1 MKRVEYWNT
10 KISLSLILC
19 FAKYPISCPNGM
31 GKTPEPRSNEFISA
45 LAAGMKSKLIVEVKS
60 SVSPS
65 TLALASAAKHTGAK
79 FVCILPEAALPEVER
94 ESKDLVNPKRAVVVA
109 TNLSDDKQGLGA
121 HIVGKKN
128 KVPVRSMK
136 HIPLRKEWK
145 LPQLEKP
152 TQVEGMI
159 RVVEVTLERK
169 LKGEFR

>member
-1 MKRVEYWNT
+1 MTVVDEFQHGIRATDGASSPVVNGDYQKLLNT
-10 KISLSLILC
+10 IK
-19 FAKYPISCPNGM
+19 
-31 GKTPEPRSNEFISA
+31 
-45 LAAGMKSKLIVEVKS
+45 
-60 SVSPS
+60 
-65 TLALASAAKHTGAK
+65 
-79 FVCILPEAALPEVER
+79 
-94 ESKDLVNPKRAVVVA
+94 VNPKRAVVVA

-152 TQVEGMI
+152 TQVKGMI

-169 LKGEFR
+169 LKGEFC